1 MTSDD
6 YPYWTEEE
14 LAENDTDAILAAL
27 EQKYNLDVYRADL
40 ADYDD
45 VDWEAGF

>member
-14 LAENDTDAILAAL
+14 LA
-27 EQKYNLDVYRADL
+27 
-40 ADYDD
+40 DYDD
-45 VDWEAGF
+45 LLEALVEDYTYNVYLEDYGVGF